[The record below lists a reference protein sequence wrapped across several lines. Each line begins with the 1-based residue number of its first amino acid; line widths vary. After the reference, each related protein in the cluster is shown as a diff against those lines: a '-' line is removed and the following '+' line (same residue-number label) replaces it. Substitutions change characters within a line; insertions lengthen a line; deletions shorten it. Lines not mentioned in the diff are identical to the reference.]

1 MLGAFSSEWVKLR
14 RRAMLLWG
22 LGGGLFFALI
32 ATIFTIERAV
42 RNPGLFTP
50 LRRGRV
56 SFYQLEMPTGLVH
69 GVVDISTLIGI
80 VALCLFAG
88 AFATE
93 FSQGTM
99 RNLLVRE
106 PRRAQLLTGKF
117 VALAVF
123 IGAAVVLEILLS
135 CAVAFILAPGRG
147 ITTSAWSSST
157 GINDLLQATL
167 HVFLASVGYGML
179 GAALGVLLRSP
190 GVAIGAAVAYVVA
203 IEGIVVGA
211 IWSNGDRWLPGQ
223 LLSAVAH
230 GGTTDSSYHH
240 SLITVA
246 VYMVLI
252 AAGTLIFFSR
262 RDAS

>member
-42 RNPGLFTP
+42 KNPGLFP

-106 PRRAQLLTGKF
+106 PRRTQLLSGKF
-117 VALAVF
+117 LALVTFIAIVVIVAVGVAV
-123 IGAAVVLEILLS
+123 
-135 CAVAFILAPGRG
+135 AVAFALAPGKG
-147 ITTSAWSSST
+147 ISTSAWTSSAGLS
-157 GINDLLQATL
+157 DLGQAVL
-167 HVFLASVGYGML
+167 HAFLAAAIYGVF
-179 GAALGVLLRSP
+179 GGALGVILRSP
-190 GVAIGAAVAYVVA
+190 GVAIGVA
-203 IEGIVVGA
+203 IAWVIPIEAIIVGA
-211 IWSNGDRWLPGQ
+211 IWSGGDRWLPGQ
-223 LLSAVAH
+223 LLDALAH
-230 GGTTDSSYHH
+230 GGNSNSSYSHA
-240 SLITVA
+240 LVILVIYAVVA
-246 VYMVLI
+246 
-252 AAGTLIFFSR
+252 AAGTLVLFNR
-262 RDAS
+262 RDA